1 MGAWTSP
8 RLFRWTGSLTLAAI
22 TSVILLLI
30 GRRTGFASIYSLD
43 DPYIHLAV
51 AEEILRGHYGV
62 NPDEAASASS
72 SILYPILLT
81 TLLIAGFGQFGP
93 LMIAVAA
100 SFCTVLLFGKFIE
113 RTFGDHAPGA
123 LMIVMGVLSVLGL
136 NLVGLS
142 FTGME
147 HSLHVL
153 LTLLALYG
161 LVLFKEDGQVRPW
174 WILTVVVAP
183 FVRFEGMSTV
193 LLVTLFLLCQRR
205 IAPAITCV
213 ATVGAGMAL
222 WWLVMNRLEL
232 PFLPSSV
239 LTKLDLPTPTTGGI
253 SVPFM
258 ALTRNIESN
267 LSSRAGLMLFALA
280 ATLFLRA
287 TPESFIRSL
296 QNTGPQYIG
305 PSVALFGAGLIAAHL
320 VAGKEGWFLRYEA
333 YVLITGVVC
342 LVSAFYPAIT
352 TGRGWWQGAIIAS
365 SVLVVLQPYTL
376 ATFAPRRQQRMCS
389 HSIIS
394 CIAWLPTFSGCR
406 WASTTSDG

>member
-1 MGAWTSP
+1 MSTRSPWRGGRAVGCGIMRSTLVGAGTGP
-8 RLFRWTGSLTLAAI
+8 RLFRWTGSLTLAAVASL
-22 TSVILLLI
+22 TLLLI
-30 GRRTGFASIYSLD
+30 GRRTGFATIYSLD

-81 TLLIAGFGQFGP
+81 PLLVAGFGQFGP
-93 LMIAVAA
+93 LIIAGAA

-113 RTFGDHAPGA
+113 RTFGDAPGA

-136 NLVGLS
+136 NLVGLV

-161 LVLFKEDGQVRPW
+161 LLLFKEDGQVLPW

-183 FVRFEGMSTV
+183 FVRFEGLSTV
-193 LLVTLFLLCQRR
+193 LLVALFLLCQRR
-205 IAPAITCV
+205 IVPAITCV

-239 LTKLDLPTPTTGGI
+239 LTKLDLPVSSTGAI
-253 SVPFM
+253 FLPLI

-267 LSSRAGLMLFALA
+267 LGSRAGLMLFALA
-280 ATLFLRA
+280 ATLLLRSTPETFLR
-287 TPESFIRSL
+287 SL
-296 QNTGPQYIG
+296 RNTGPPCVG
-305 PSVALFGAGLIAAHL
+305 
-320 VAGKEGWFLRYEA
+320 
-333 YVLITGVVC
+333 
-342 LVSAFYPAIT
+342 
-352 TGRGWWQGAIIAS
+352 
-365 SVLVVLQPYTL
+365 
-376 ATFAPRRQQRMCS
+376 
-389 HSIIS
+389 
-394 CIAWLPTFSGCR
+394 
-406 WASTTSDG
+406 